1 MNSPSTNEGVMH
13 ACGHDIHMASILA
26 IATNLKNKKI
36 SLRAREIYISTCR
49 RNGYGAKAIAETDV
63 LDDVKAILGFH
74 NYPTLNI
81 GEFAIKSGP
90 ITSTVDRFEFKIHG
104 KVHIAKPEQGNDPVM
119 VLGQLITSLQTIV
132 SRNISLLIVVV
143 TIEKYR
149 LGIHGM

>member
-1 MNSPSTNEGVMH
+1 MH

-26 IATNLKNKKI
+26 IATNLKEQEDKLKGRVKFI
-36 SLRAREIYISTCR
+36 FQPAEET
-49 RNGYGAKAIAETDV
+49 GYGAKAIAETDV

-104 KVHIAKPEQGNDPVM
+104 KGAHPLNQNKVM
-119 VLGQLITSLQTIV
+119 IQSWYLV
-132 SRNISLLIVVV
+132 N
-143 TIEKYR
+143 
-149 LGIHGM
+149 